1 MMSTGLTIDTSM
13 LSNGAGIDLQGII
26 NDYVTESG
34 SELICLKALHKRANA
49 CRGAAPRLRG
59 AEGRHR

>member
-13 LSNGAGIDLQGII
+13 LSNGADIDLQGMI
-26 NDYVTESG
+26 NGYVTVSG

-49 CRGAAPRLRG
+49 CLEVAPHLIG